1 MFGFGFRLVMLKIYC
16 ISEVLME
23 TRWSEW
29 SNFHVTCAMP
39 LSGFVMCGRLLLCLN
54 FMREVLPKEWLS
66 YRDQVTDN
74 FRIISHHNVRI
85 LQ

>member
-1 MFGFGFRLVMLKIYC
+1 MELTLNQALQKGVEAHKAGQVQEAVVMPTE
-16 ISEVLME
+16 S
-23 TRWSEW
+23 
-29 SNFHVTCAMP
+29 
-39 LSGFVMCGRLLLCLN
+39 LN

-66 YRDQVTDN
+66 FRDQVTDN